1 MEERRKENVQV
12 ISDRRKQINIDEK
25 ALQKLIDTM
34 IVAIVIVSEDKIE
47 YVNNTFYKLTGYE
60 KEDLV
65 NIKIFDLLTDENK
78 VVLSERITK
87 RLYGMEDLLPA
98 SYSNLEL
105 KKKDGS
111 TFTTHLFPSLICYDN
126 KLCTIYIGLETTAYI
141 KTEKALNGFFEHCPL
156 PAFIKDRYGR
166 LVRASSIYAET
177 TGKSDLE
184 IIGKKTDEL
193 FPTELASK
201 LNEEDNFVFNN
212 KKSIIVDEIIND
224 RYYTKIKFPINGDLI
239 GGFSMDITEKIEYK
253 KELEESNIKYQE
265 LYNMLAA
272 MLDNMSSML
281 WIYDKRKNIKFANK
295 ALKEY
300 SNKIN
305 IFEID
310 ECMVLPDKKETFVKT
325 FTIEDE
331 KEVKLEITKTPLFD
345 TNGIVIGCNGYLKDV
360 TELMK
365 RQKKIVEKL
374 EKLDGKTKQ
383 ETKDALNT
391 LNNTITLFNERWVN

>member
-1 MEERRKENVQV
+1 
-12 ISDRRKQINIDEK
+12 
-25 ALQKLIDTM
+25 
-34 IVAIVIVSEDKIE
+34 
-47 YVNNTFYKLTGYE
+47 
-60 KEDLV
+60 
-65 NIKIFDLLTDENK
+65 
-78 VVLSERITK
+78 
-87 RLYGMEDLLPA
+87 
-98 SYSNLEL
+98 
-105 KKKDGS
+105 
-111 TFTTHLFPSLICYDN
+111 
-126 KLCTIYIGLETTAYI
+126 
-141 KTEKALNGFFEHCPL
+141 
-156 PAFIKDRYGR
+156 
-166 LVRASSIYAET
+166 
-177 TGKSDLE
+177 
-184 IIGKKTDEL
+184 
-193 FPTELASK
+193 
-201 LNEEDNFVFNN
+201 
-212 KKSIIVDEIIND
+212 
-224 RYYTKIKFPINGDLI
+224 
-239 GGFSMDITEKIEYK
+239 MDITEKMEYK

-374 EKLDGKTKQ
+374 EKLD
-383 ETKDALNT
+383 
-391 LNNTITLFNERWVN
+391 